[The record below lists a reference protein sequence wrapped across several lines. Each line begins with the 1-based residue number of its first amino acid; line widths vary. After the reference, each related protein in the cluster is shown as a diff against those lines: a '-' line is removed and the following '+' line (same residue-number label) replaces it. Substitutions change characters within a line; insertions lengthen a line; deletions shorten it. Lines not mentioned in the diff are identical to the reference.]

1 MIPHLSLGELVVL
14 LIVVLLLVG
23 PKRLPELAASF
34 GKSIKSFKEG
44 LRDASDGKSDAQNSK
59 PGEKPS

>member
-1 MIPHLSLGELVVL
+1 MIPHFSLGELVIL
-14 LIVVLLLVG
+14 LVVVLLLVG

-44 LRDASDGKSDAQNSK
+44 LRDNGESSKSESDKKN
-59 PGEKPS
+59 

>member
-1 MIPHLSLGELVVL
+1 MFPHLSIGELIVL
-14 LIVVLLLVG
+14 LLVVLLLVG

-44 LRDASDGKSDAQNSK
+44 LRENEESSKSDS
-59 PGEKPS
+59 EKKK

>member
-1 MIPHLSLGELVVL
+1 MFPHLSLGELIVL
-14 LIVVLLLVG
+14 LLVVLLLVG

-44 LRDASDGKSDAQNSK
+44 LRDASKDKSDK
-59 PGEKPS
+59 

>member
-1 MIPHLSLGELVVL
+1 MLPHLSIGELVIL

-23 PKRLPELAASF
+23 PKRLPEVAGSF

-44 LRDASDGKSDAQNSK
+44 LKESFKDGPPDQ
-59 PGEKPS
+59 PRP

>member
-1 MIPHLSLGELVVL
+1 MFPHLSLGELVVL
-14 LIVVLLLVG
+14 LLVVLLLVG

-44 LRDASDGKSDAQNSK
+44 LRENEEPAKSKSDK
-59 PGEKPS
+59 KE

>member
-1 MIPHLSLGELVVL
+1 MFPHLSLGELIVL
-14 LIVVLLLVG
+14 LLVVLLLVG

-44 LRDASDGKSDAQNSK
+44 LKDSSEDK
-59 PGEKPS
+59 PNKPT

>member
-1 MIPHLSLGELVVL
+1 MFPHLSLGELIVL
-14 LIVVLLLVG
+14 LFVVLLLVG

-44 LRDASDGKSDAQNSK
+44 LRDSAEEKSEGRDPKSA
-59 PGEKPS
+59 EKPS

>member
-1 MIPHLSLGELVVL
+1 MFPHLGFGELVVL
-14 LIVVLLLVG
+14 LLVVLLLVG

-44 LRDASDGKSDAQNSK
+44 LKDTPEDK
-59 PGEKPS
+59 PEK

>member
-1 MIPHLSLGELVVL
+1 MFPHLSLGELIVL

-23 PKRLPELAASF
+23 PQRLPELAASF

-44 LRDASDGKSDAQNSK
+44 LKDASEEKSDKK
-59 PGEKPS
+59 PPESSEKHS

>member
-1 MIPHLSLGELVVL
+1 MFPHLSLGELIVL
-14 LIVVLLLVG
+14 LFVVLLLVG

-44 LRDASDGKSDAQNSK
+44 LREDPREEKKSDK
-59 PGEKPS
+59 PA